1 MICAGEEDGE
11 EGKQTGVQTG
21 ETDAGEADGWL
32 KSKCSGYE
40 ALIGFLRERKQ
51 NWDVLRAS
59 RHYRTLL
66 LT

>member
-1 MICAGEEDGE
+1 MDFNLRFIIYLKLWLSVIFAGEEDGE

-40 ALIGFLRERKQ
+40 ALIGFLR
-51 NWDVLRAS
+51 A
-59 RHYRTLL
+59 
-66 LT
+66 